1 MADRV
6 ATAEVLCWRQV
17 IAFCADRRC
26 DGPISSAK
34 SRLISMDQCGPP
46 LDLTMDILTIAVGAL
61 STNCYVVV
69 PGGVTDG
76 AECVVIDPGAE
87 GPRIVGEIR
96 SRGLVPRYVLC
107 THGHADHTGGVADI
121 VTEFDASF
129 GIGAGDVNEAVN
141 PPPWLTGVLTDYAR
155 PPAPDHTFSGGE
167 ILEVGAANIEV
178 LATPGHTPGSV
189 CYGVGATVFTGD
201 TLFKQSIGRYDL
213 PGGDGPREL
222 ASIRDKLLVLDG
234 ETKVLPGHGPS
245 TTIAEERINNPFL
258 RQG

>member
-1 MADRV
+1 
-6 ATAEVLCWRQV
+6 
-17 IAFCADRRC
+17 
-26 DGPISSAK
+26 
-34 SRLISMDQCGPP
+34 
-46 LDLTMDILTIAVGAL
+46 MDILTIAVGAL

-69 PGGVTDG
+69 PGGVKDG
-76 AECVVIDPGAE
+76 AACFVIDPGAE
-87 GPRIVGEIR
+87 GPRIVGEILA
-96 SRGLVPRYVLC
+96 RGLVPRYVLC

-121 VTEFDASF
+121 VTEFDAQF
-129 GIGAGDVNEAVN
+129 GIGVGDVDEAVD
-141 PPPWLTGVLTDYAR
+141 PPAWLTGVLTDYVR
-155 PPAPDHTFSGGE
+155 PPTPDHTFSGGE
-167 ILEVGAANIEV
+167 ILETGGTEIEV

-189 CYGVGATVFTGD
+189 CYGIGGTVFTGD

-213 PGGDGPREL
+213 PGGDGPQEL

>member
-17 IAFCADRRC
+17 IAFCAERRC
-26 DGPISSAK
+26 DGPISGAK

-46 LDLTMDILTIAVGAL
+46 PDSTMDILTIAVGAL

-69 PGGVTDG
+69 PGGVKDG
-76 AECVVIDPGAE
+76 AECFVIDPGAE

-96 SRGLVPRYVLC
+96 SRGLVPHYVLC

-121 VTEFDASF
+121 VTEFDAQF
-129 GIGAGDVNEAVN
+129 GIGAGDVEEAVD
-141 PPPWLTGVLTDYAR
+141 PPAWLTGMLTGYVR

-167 ILEVGAANIEV
+167 ILEIGETEIEV

-189 CYGVGATVFTGD
+189 CYSVGAMVFTGD

-213 PGGDGPREL
+213 PGGDGPQEL
-222 ASIRDKLLVLDG
+222 VSIRDKLLVLDG
-234 ETKVLPGHGPS
+234 ETKVMPGHGPS
-245 TTIAEERINNPFL
+245 TTVAEERINNPFL
-258 RQG
+258 RQA